1 MDAPNSHAWIQPV
14 PNLLSGLRLAL
25 AGVFPFLVPWA
36 RPWTL
41 LVGGLSDLL
50 DGWIARRFH
59 ATSWIGGLLDA
70 VADKAFVL
78 SALGTRVAEGDLEW
92 PLGLLLLSRDVAV
105 LLAAGYGAGTRR
117 WHAFRHMPSR
127 FFGKLTT
134 ALLFPLFVAWY
145 ALPAA
150 TWLHD
155 TLFWAAAG
163 SSFLAALDY
172 GRIFLRG
179 VRDVRRGIEP
189 GAAGARPGT
198 AADGSTPPESLG
210 QG

>member
-1 MDAPNSHAWIQPV
+1 MGPPSSPAWIQPV
-14 PNLLSGLRLAL
+14 PNLLSGMRLAL
-25 AGVFPFLVPWA
+25 AGVFPFLMPWA

-41 LVGGLSDLL
+41 LVGGVSDLL
-50 DGWIARRFH
+50 DGWVARRFH

-78 SALGTRVAEGDLEW
+78 SALGTRVVEGELEW
-92 PLGLLLLSRDVAV
+92 PLALLLLTRDLTV
-105 LLAAGYGAGTRR
+105 LLAAVYGSLTRR
-117 WHAFRHMPSR
+117 WRAFRHMPSR
-127 FFGKLTT
+127 LFGKLTT

-145 ALPAA
+145 GLPKA
-150 TWLHD
+150 TVLHD

-172 GRIFLRG
+172 GRLFVRG

-189 GAAGARPGT
+189 GAR
-198 AADGSTPPESLG
+198 
-210 QG
+210 